1 MRSFHD
7 TPELGEYVGKIQHEI
22 KKMEGYPF
30 SCGLIAIDIA
40 KILRDSTDDIEDLT
54 VVDLRGKGAENS
66 SVRPPLVP
74 KRFGG
79 VVKWGAHLI
88 CVGDET
94 AFDPILDEPAPF
106 DAYMDETFTA
116 KPDVFQTFEGLEL
129 EELIARRSLVEQI
142 ISKNAPTDVIAQPP
156 AQS

>member
-7 TPELGEYVGKIQHEI
+7 TPELGEYVGRIQHEI
-22 KKMEGYPF
+22 EKREGYPF

-40 KILRDSTDDIEDLT
+40 KILRDSAEDIKDLS
-54 VVDLRGKGAENS
+54 VIDLRGKGAENS

-79 VVKWGAHLI
+79 VVKWGAHLVCI
-88 CVGDET
+88 GYEV
-94 AFDPILDEPAPF
+94 AFDPILDEPTPF
-106 DAYMDETFTA
+106 DTYLDETFTA
-116 KPDVFQTFEGLEL
+116 GPVIFQTFEGDKL

-142 ISKNAPTDVIAQPP
+142 ISAHSPAEVITQPP
-156 AQS
+156 TQS